1 MTPRPA
7 ALSSVCDCYS
17 RNPDPNGP
25 YLVRCRKQAKRRLT
39 LQTPGDC
46 SQVKRCEAHAD
57 ELQAK
62 VTRGAT
68 FEILEDEVIE

>member
-17 RNPDPNGP
+17 RNPNPNGP
-25 YLVRCRKQAKRRLT
+25 YLIRCRKHAKHRLT
-39 LQTPGDC
+39 LKTSGDC
-46 SQVKRCEAHAD
+46 FQVKRCETHAD
-57 ELQAK
+57 ELQIGVK
-62 VTRGAT
+62 TGAT